1 MAGGGWRGP
10 QWSIG
15 RATCP
20 RERQAEAVPDH
31 DAQAARGSPPYRWPP
46 GPVPRAGHLG
56 SLQLPLTLRGAG
68 LHPGVVD
75 EELFVELD
83 EPLRLLRGLVLGEDR
98 LHRTYRLARSA
109 VDTLVG
115 VYEELIRALVDTV
128 DRADLDTG
136 LVLDVDTR
144 LGDDIRHGHSLSGSQ
159 VFHDD
164 ARYLPK
170 PLRLPLLGRLV
181 PRAPRRRE
189 TRRAASASPSRTPIL
204 CHRKAAGGAVPLA
217 EQEGEEHVPLPA
229 RHGQRLV

>member
-128 DRADLDTG
+128 DWADLDTG

-144 LGDDIRHGHSLSGSQ
+144 LGDDIRHGHPSLVLRFSVHDAAHQ
-159 VFHDD
+159 VPPE
-164 ARYLPK
+164 AAPAPTSRPA
-170 PLRLPLLGRLV
+170 GT
-181 PRAPRRRE
+181 PRPSRRE
-189 TRRAASASPSRTPIL
+189 TRRAASASPSSVKLGRAS
-204 CHRKAAGGAVPLA
+204 CR
-217 EQEGEEHVPLPA
+217 E
-229 RHGQRLV
+229 